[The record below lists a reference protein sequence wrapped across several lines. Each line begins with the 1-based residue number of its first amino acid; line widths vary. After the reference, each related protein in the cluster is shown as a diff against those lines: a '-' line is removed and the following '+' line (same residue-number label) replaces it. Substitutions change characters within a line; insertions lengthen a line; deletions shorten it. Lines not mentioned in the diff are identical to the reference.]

1 MLEVALRLTH
11 PLMPFITEELW
22 QTVAPLANAK
32 TTPSIMLAPW
42 PVADA
47 GKINAAANSRMDAFR
62 TWSTRCVICAAKWA
76 SARPSKRRCSSKPAT
91 PRWRTSC
98 PTSLLARLTE
108 GSIVAALPEDDAPV
122 AISGD
127 ARLMLK
133 VEVDKAAETAR
144 LTKEQGK
151 AEAELAKLTAKL
163 EKPGYVDKA
172 PAHLVERD
180 KAQLAELNDKLDK
193 IKVQLAKLA

>member
-1 MLEVALRLTH
+1 
-11 PLMPFITEELW
+11 MPYL
-22 QTVAPLANAK
+22 K
-32 TTPSIMLAPW
+32 
-42 PVADA
+42 
-47 GKINAAANSRMDAFR
+47 
-62 TWSTRCVICAAKWA
+62 
-76 SARPSKRRCSSKPAT
+76 
-91 PRWRTSC
+91 
-98 PTSLLARLTE
+98 LLARLTE

-144 LTKEQGK
+144 LSKEQGK